1 MEKSLMVAVEEAR
14 LKIYAAVN
22 QIVEETKLPPFLVEG
37 IVAELL
43 SEIRKQKVI
52 DLITE
57 NEAQEEK

>member
-1 MEKSLMVAVEEAR
+1 MEKSLMVVVEEAR

-57 NEAQEEK
+57 NETQEEK